1 MSPSVR
7 GSPTTVSNTGQ
18 VGCHPLA
25 NKRLSNSQ
33 GGIGRNRNLAD
44 ATTRHETQTSRSVTR
59 VVSVSVT
66 SPRVTTFH
74 ANEFTRSSKKH
85 PNKMSNFPDHSHGKR
100 DAWKKMSEWSHSVS
114 DSELDGLW
122 SEWDD
127 EGEFANQ
134 DADRPQ
140 RVFRKLFSALLGFVL
155 GIAFFS
161 FVVHRVA
168 LALDVSGFTLVESV
182 IVTAG
187 VALIRYA
194 DAGVMK
200 QFR

>member
-1 MSPSVR
+1 MSDF
-7 GSPTTVSNTGQ
+7 N
-18 VGCHPLA
+18 H
-25 NKRLSNSQ
+25 
-33 GGIGRNRNLAD
+33 
-44 ATTRHETQTSRSVTR
+44 RHE
-59 VVSVSVT
+59 
-66 SPRVTTFH
+66 
-74 ANEFTRSSKKH
+74 
-85 PNKMSNFPDHSHGKR
+85 KR

-122 SEWDD
+122 DEWGD
-127 EGEFANQ
+127 EGEFDNH
-134 DADRPQ
+134 DTDRPQ
-140 RVFRKLFSALLGFVL
+140 KVFRKLFSALLGFVL

-168 LALDVSGFTLVESV
+168 LALDVSGFTFVESV

-187 VALIRYA
+187 VALVRYA

>member
-1 MSPSVR
+1 MSDFR
-7 GSPTTVSNTGQ
+7 
-18 VGCHPLA
+18 
-25 NKRLSNSQ
+25 
-33 GGIGRNRNLAD
+33 
-44 ATTRHETQTSRSVTR
+44 
-59 VVSVSVT
+59 
-66 SPRVTTFH
+66 
-74 ANEFTRSSKKH
+74 
-85 PNKMSNFPDHSHGKR
+85 HSHDKR

-122 SEWDD
+122 DEWGD
-127 EGEFANQ
+127 EGEFDNH
-134 DADRPQ
+134 DTDRPQ
-140 RVFRKLFSALLGFVL
+140 KVFRKLFSALLGFVL

-168 LALDVSGFTLVESV
+168 LALDVSGFTFVESV